1 VKRKLLKEGRS
12 KESGRIKGGEANLAK
27 KRSGSVQK
35 KTKQEMKKKKT
46 SFSVNKTYR
55 NKFKNRAPA
64 ISIQLKACIWYGCH
78 DNKIESL

>member
-27 KRSGSVQK
+27 ERSGSVQK
-35 KTKQEMKKKKT
+35 KTKQEMKKKT

-64 ISIQLKACIWYGCH
+64 ISFQLKACIWYGCH

>member
-12 KESGRIKGGEANLAK
+12 KESGRVKGGEANLAK
-27 KRSGSVQK
+27 GKKWVRSKENQARN
-35 KTKQEMKKKKT
+35 EKKT

-64 ISIQLKACIWYGCH
+64 ISFQLKACIWYGCH